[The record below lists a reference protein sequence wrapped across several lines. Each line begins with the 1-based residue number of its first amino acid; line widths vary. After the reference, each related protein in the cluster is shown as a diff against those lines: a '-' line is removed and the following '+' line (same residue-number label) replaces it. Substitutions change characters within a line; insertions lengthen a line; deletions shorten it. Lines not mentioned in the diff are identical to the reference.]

1 MQDYDKISVLYVS
14 HKKKSFTKYRWRTYS
29 RWQIALIL
37 IVSSSGVALVLI
49 CKIMT
54 NVISVPA
61 EEHNRYM
68 IYITTY
74 PPSGARVFNDVWTAL
89 HTFRECFHV
98 LWKRPQDIHRSPRPR
113 CAIMTSHTINTQP
126 LPHNRDCPQVNL
138 ILWG

>member
-1 MQDYDKISVLYVS
+1 MPVLYIP
-14 HKKKSFTKYRWRTYS
+14 HQKKRFTKYIWRTYN
-29 RWQIALIL
+29 RWQITLIPV
-37 IVSSSGVALVLI
+37 VSSSS
-49 CKIMT
+49 MT
-54 NVISVPA
+54 YANMFSVPA

>member
-1 MQDYDKISVLYVS
+1 MHMQDYDKISVLYVS
-14 HKKKSFTKYRWRTYS
+14 HKKKSFTKYRWCTYS

-61 EEHNRYM
+61 EEHNRYI

-74 PPSGARVFNDVWTAL
+74 PPSGTRVFNVARTAL
-89 HTFRECFHV
+89 HTLKEHIHV
-98 LWKRPQDIHRSPRPR
+98 LRKIP
-113 CAIMTSHTINTQP
+113 
-126 LPHNRDCPQVNL
+126 
-138 ILWG
+138 